1 MRINGFEQIK
11 AFYSWTFDNQD
22 KQIKP
27 QHISLYLF
35 LLNQNNRA
43 NWVEYFKCPY
53 DLAMTGSCIGSKKT
67 YYNCLND
74 LQDWGLIEYKKGSNN
89 WKAPVIKLEV
99 LKYTSTVPLS
109 EPLPTQ
115 VPTLLPTQLGTH
127 KYKLI
132 TDNIKLVKEN
142 IEKWINDSLDHKQK
156 TVNIPFDEFW
166 DLYGKKKDTKKC
178 REKWAKLKDSER
190 QEIIDTLPAYV
201 SRFKTEGNKYQ
212 KNPLTYLNGR
222 CWEDDVEL
230 TPQQKPISE
239 RMNQS
244 TYFGKWMMIN
254 GITDPTAMTRE
265 QKIEMLNNYN
275 NDVEI

>member
-74 LQDWGLIEYKKGSNN
+74 LQEWRLIEYKKGSNN

-99 LKYTSTVPLS
+99 LKCTSTVPLS

-115 VPTLLPTQLGTH
+115 VPTQVPIQLPTH

-132 TDNIKLVKEN
+132 TDNIKLVNDN
-142 IEKWINDSLDHKQK
+142 IEKWIKDSLDDK
-156 TVNIPFDEFW
+156 P
-166 DLYGKKKDTKKC
+166 KKDSKLRLQQFDLWWSKYPSGANKKGAK
-178 REKWAKLKDSER
+178 EKWLKLKDE
-190 QEIIDTLPAYV
+190 EITKILKTIDSFV
-201 SRFKTEGNKYQ
+201 KY
-212 KNPLTYLNGR
+212 KPFETYTHPNPCTYLNQR
-222 CWEDDVEL
+222 RWEDEL
-230 TPQQKPISE
+230 PTTPQSQVADDLKPFLDIV
-239 RMNQS
+239 
-244 TYFGKWMMIN
+244 
-254 GITDPTAMTRE
+254 
-265 QKIEMLNNYN
+265 N
-275 NDVEI
+275 NDPKYKYKTDSQKVFEAGVLKALSQNS